1 MSDVERQRGLIVAG
15 LEASIEAPESSTTER
30 TRAAIALSEI
40 PRDDLQGGQ
49 AAKRDAAR
57 LSDPRE
63 LDRELDETLA
73 GLVMAAAQDES
84 VFERFPRL
92 MQLVYTMAV
101 ERAEG
106 LHRERSAGLRAAADA
121 IVADHE
127 EQAAEAAEPED
138 VEDVREAEPEPV
150 AGPRP
155 VPPVLARASR
165 AGWERSD

>member
-1 MSDVERQRGLIVAG
+1 M
-15 LEASIEAPESSTTER
+15 EATIEAPESSTTER

-40 PRDDLQGGQ
+40 LRDDLQGGQ

-73 GLVMAAAQDES
+73 GLVMAAAGDES

-92 MQLVYTMAV
+92 MRLVYDMAL

-106 LHRERSAGLRAAADA
+106 LYRERSAGLRAAADA
-121 IVADHE
+121 IVADAE
-127 EQAAEAAEPED
+127 ERAADAPLPED
-138 VEDVREAEPEPV
+138 FEDVREVGPEPV
-150 AGPRP
+150 AEARS

-165 AGWERSD
+165 AGWERGDD

>member
-15 LEASIEAPESSTTER
+15 LEATIEAPESSTTER

-40 PRDDLQGGQ
+40 LRDDLQGGQ

-73 GLVMAAAQDES
+73 GLVVAAAQDETA
-84 VFERFPRL
+84 FARFPRL
-92 MQLVYTMAV
+92 TNLIFTMAC

-106 LHRERSAGLRAAADA
+106 LYRERSAGLRAAADA

-127 EQAAEAAEPED
+127 EQAAEAPEPEAVD
-138 VEDVREAEPEPV
+138 DVREAEPEPE
-150 AGPRP
+150 ARS
-155 VPPVLARASR
+155 VLARASR
-165 AGWERSD
+165 AGWERGDD